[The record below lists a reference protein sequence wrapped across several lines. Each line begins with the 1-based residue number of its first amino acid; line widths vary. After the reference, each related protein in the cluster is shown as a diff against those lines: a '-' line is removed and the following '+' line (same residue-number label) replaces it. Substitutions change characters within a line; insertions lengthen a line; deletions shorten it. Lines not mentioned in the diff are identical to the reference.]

1 MAIFNFGFS
10 RQSGGDS
17 LPKGVDY
24 NLKYKDNINGK
35 YIHTYRIFLC
45 VIGITLITTSLIL
58 YTSFRLDIDQYELLL
73 SNWS

>member
-1 MAIFNFGFS
+1 MAIFNFGFF
-10 RQSGGDS
+10 RHSGGDK

-24 NLKYKDNINGK
+24 NLRYKDNINGN

-58 YTSFRLDIDQYELLL
+58 YTSFILDIDQYELLL